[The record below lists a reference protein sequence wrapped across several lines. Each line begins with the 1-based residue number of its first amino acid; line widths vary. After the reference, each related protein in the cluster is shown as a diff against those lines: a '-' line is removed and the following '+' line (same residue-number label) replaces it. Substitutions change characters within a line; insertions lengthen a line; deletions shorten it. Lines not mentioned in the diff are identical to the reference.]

1 MTAATGLV
9 KGGPRKCSLVVIN
22 PCPFV
27 LENGAMNKLKI
38 VLTLGLVLGLGV
50 ALAAEYN
57 VQKPLNLYGNLNQNN
72 ILVPPGLGAS
82 ACGPTAV
89 TNSYVYLEQQ
99 YPATYGRSLVPD
111 TIFNGLYDNAELVAV
126 ATALAGPGY
135 MNTQIVPANVNS
147 GTFDDMLIYGKY
159 QYIEDNAPGTT
170 VYAAQMMSTWT
181 TPALPAGRPLTQIPP
196 VPKPDWVQDGVIPQW
211 QFLYDELVTC
221 EDVEILIVD
230 DSWGHYLTLTSFS
243 WLDANGDGIIQA
255 GEGATIDY
263 IDPATGAVVIS
274 PISQAG
280 LGTVIFVNYPAVT
293 NAQLVMAV
301 AESPVPEPGSWALL
315 LLGCAGLAR
324 KRRRC

>member
-1 MTAATGLV
+1 
-9 KGGPRKCSLVVIN
+9 
-22 PCPFV
+22 
-27 LENGAMNKLKI
+27 MNRLKI
-38 VLTLGLVLGLGV
+38 VLTIGLVLGLGG
-50 ALAAEYN
+50 AQAAVYDI
-57 VQKPLNLYGNLNQNN
+57 QKPLNLYGNLNQNN

-99 YPATYGRSLVPD
+99 YPNIYGRSLVPD
-111 TIFNGLYDNAELVAV
+111 TIINGLYDNAELVAV
-126 ATALAGPGY
+126 ATTLASPAY

-170 VYAAQMMSTWT
+170 VYAAQMLNTWT
-181 TPALPAGRPLTQIPP
+181 TPAAPGGRPLDQIPP
-196 VPKPDWVQDGVIPQW
+196 IAKPDWVQENTIPTW
-211 QFLYDELVTC
+211 QFLYNELVAC
-221 EDVEILIVD
+221 EDVEILIID
-230 DSWGHYLTLTSFS
+230 DDWGHYLTLTSFS
-243 WLDANGDGIIQA
+243 WNDINNDGIIQA

-263 IDPATGAVVIS
+263 IDPAIGAVGVS

-301 AESPVPEPGSWALL
+301 AESPVPEP
-315 LLGCAGLAR
+315 AGLGLIGIAVLAF
-324 KRRRC
+324 RRRRT